1 MASEL
6 QLGPRADSTQSTLS
20 VISLNRTTEK
30 EGIVVDEGFC
40 DVEDPSFGDAAD
52 RQVPTCPAVERQLAS
67 RGTTGTD
74 HKSWL

>member
-6 QLGPRADSTQSTLS
+6 QLGPRADSAHSTLS

-30 EGIVVDEGFC
+30 EGIIVDEGFC

-52 RQVPTCPAVERQLAS
+52 R
-67 RGTTGTD
+67 
-74 HKSWL
+74 